1 MQLRPIIHMTVEG
14 HEYIA
19 LPREEYERLQPAGGN
34 VEAIGY
40 SRNSIAQALVDARKA
55 AGITQVEL
63 AKRLGKSQT
72 MVAHA
77 ENGTTRVSERYAS
90 AVLKA
95 CGLPED
101 WPASKKK
108 VAKPKPRKGAKQ

>member
-1 MQLRPIIHMTVEG
+1 MQLRPIIHMTLEG
-14 HEYIA
+14 HDYVA
-19 LPREEYERLQPAGGN
+19 LPREEFERLQTAGGN
-34 VEAIGY
+34 LEALSY
-40 SRNSIAQALVDARKA
+40 SRNSIAQALVAARKA
-55 AGITQVEL
+55 AGLTQVAL

-95 CGLPED
+95 CDLPPD
-101 WPASKKK
+101 WPAAKK
-108 VAKPKPRKGAKQ
+108 VGKEKSRTKTK